1 MAAAAIGVV
10 ALFLAAAS
18 FGANANTDSNDGE

>member
-1 MAAAAIGVV
+1 MAGGVAVGVV

-18 FGANANTDSNDGE
+18 FGANANTDSNDG